1 MERSLSTNFLLEQG
15 IVLLNGQIDDGMAQM
30 VNCQLL
36 YLSKK
41 YPDRPI
47 QMWINSP
54 GGSVTA
60 GFAIYDVMNYVK
72 VPIETIAIGMAAS
85 MAAFL
90 LSSGS
95 RGKRSALPNA
105 EILIHQPMGQA
116 EGQTTDILLAAEH
129 IKRTREKI
137 EALLA
142 QNTGRTIAQIHNDIE
157 RDNIMPAQTAKEYGL
172 IDIVIPITPKAMS

>member
-15 IVLLNGQIDDGMAQM
+15 VVLLNGQIDDGMAQI
-30 VNCQLL
+30 VSCQLL

-72 VPIETIAIGMAAS
+72 APIETVAIGMAAS

-116 EGQTTDILLAAEH
+116 EGQATDILLAAEH

-137 EALLA
+137 EELLA
-142 QNTGRTIAQIHNDIE
+142 QNTGRSVAQIHNDIE
-157 RDNIMPAQTAKEYGL
+157 RDNIMPAQIAKEYGL
-172 IDIVIPITPKAMS
+172 IDIVIRTTPKAMI

>member
-1 MERSLSTNFLLEQG
+1 
-15 IVLLNGQIDDGMAQM
+15 
-30 VNCQLL
+30 
-36 YLSKK
+36 
-41 YPDRPI
+41 
-47 QMWINSP
+47 
-54 GGSVTA
+54 
-60 GFAIYDVMNYVK
+60 
-72 VPIETIAIGMAAS
+72 

-142 QNTGRTIAQIHNDIE
+142 QNTGRSVAQIHNDIE
-157 RDNIMPAQTAKEYGL
+157 HDNIMPAQTAKEYGL
-172 IDIVIPITPKAMS
+172 IDIVIRTTPKAMR